1 MRKVR
6 VGLIGAGK
14 IGQIH
19 ANNLLQS
26 DYFYL
31 KTIAD
36 VYIDHLKG
44 THFEQRVPNITQ
56 SPEEIFG
63 DEEIDAVFICSLT
76 HTHAEYIM
84 KAAKAGKHI
93 FCEKPISLDIEQTK
107 EAFKVVKETGV
118 KLQVG
123 FNRRFD
129 KHFRKVSQFVQQG
142 KIGKPHLI
150 KISSRDPQPPPE
162 EYLSGSGGMFIDMTI
177 HDFDMVRFLAGSE
190 VKDITVKAANLVHPI
205 FSKYMDVDTAVITMT
220 LENGALAV
228 IDNSRQAAY
237 GYDQR
242 IEVFGSKGS
251 VEAENETETN
261 VKLSTEESV
270 SLDHPK
276 YFFLERYKEAYATEA
291 NEFAKAIL
299 SGVEVACSGEDGLK
313 AEILAVAARQSWLE
327 ERTVTISE
335 IEKSIQLI

>member
-1 MRKVR
+1 MGKIN

-26 DYFYL
+26 DYFNL
-31 KTIAD
+31 KVIAD
-36 VYIDHLKG
+36 VFTGHLKN
-44 THFEQRVPNITQ
+44 THFEKSVPTITQ
-56 SPEEIFG
+56 NPEDIFQ
-63 DEEIDAVFICSLT
+63 DTEIDAVFICSLT
-76 HTHAEYIM
+76 HTHAEYII

-93 FCEKPISLDIEQTK
+93 FCEKPISLDIGQTK
-107 EAFKVVKETGV
+107 EALKVVREKDV
-118 KLQVG
+118 KIQIG

-129 KHFRKVSQFVQQG
+129 KHFRKISQLVKQG
-142 KIGKPHLI
+142 RIGEPRLI
-150 KISSRDPQPPPE
+150 KISSRDPQPPSE
-162 EYLSGSGGMFIDMTI
+162 EYLRGSGGMFIDMTI
-177 HDFDMVRFLAGSE
+177 HDFDMIRFLAGSE
-190 VKDITVKAANLVHPI
+190 AKDITVKAANLVHPM
-205 FSKYMDVDTAVITMT
+205 FSRHKDVDTAIITLT
-220 LENGALAV
+220 LENGAIAV

-261 VKLSTEESV
+261 VKLSTEEGI

-276 YFFLERYKEAYATEA
+276 YFFLERYKDAYVTEV

-299 SGVEVACSGEDGLK
+299 SGEEVSCSGEDALK

-327 ERTVTISE
+327 KRTVTISQ